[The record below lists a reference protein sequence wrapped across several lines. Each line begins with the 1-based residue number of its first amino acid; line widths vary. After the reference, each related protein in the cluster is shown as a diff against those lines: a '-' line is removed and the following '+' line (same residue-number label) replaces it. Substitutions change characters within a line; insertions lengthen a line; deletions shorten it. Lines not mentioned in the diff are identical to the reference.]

1 MIRSYLKK
9 SQKIAMMRDKSAPK
23 HPHFSRS
30 VVKDGKVVPVDS
42 YDDVPTDVVKND
54 YVGFSTYVEAGEQV
68 PKMGGF
74 SSAVNHLTEQRV
86 AEIFLEQFNQLE
98 RMKQPVNPP
107 APAPAPSPAPA
118 PAPAPAPVE
127 PQK

>member
-1 MIRSYLKK
+1 MVRCYLRK
-9 SQKIAMMRDKSAPK
+9 SLKVAKLREKSAPK
-23 HPHFSRS
+23 HPHYSRS

-42 YDDVPTDVVKND
+42 YDEVPSDVVQND
-54 YVGFSTYVEAGEQV
+54 FVSFSTYVEAGEQV

-74 SSAVNHLTEQRV
+74 TSAVNHLTEQRV

-98 RMKQPVNPP
+98 RMKQPANPP
-107 APAPAPSPAPA
+107 APASAPA
-118 PAPAPAPVE
+118 PAPAPANPVVE